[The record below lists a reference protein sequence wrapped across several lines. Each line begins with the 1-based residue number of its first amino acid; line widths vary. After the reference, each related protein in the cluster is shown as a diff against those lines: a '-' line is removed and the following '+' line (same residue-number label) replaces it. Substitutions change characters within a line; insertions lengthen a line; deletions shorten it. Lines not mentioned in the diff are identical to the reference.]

1 MAETQLL
8 EPRPAH
14 VPAELVFDFD
24 LWNIPGAQED
34 VQLATYDFAR
44 RCPDIFWSPRN
55 GGHWVA
61 SRAADIETMQR
72 DHSRFSH
79 HCFTIPK
86 KPEDM
91 PRELPSEL
99 DPPRH
104 TPLRRPL
111 TAALMPKIVY
121 GLDAQVRSLSAALID
136 GFRDR
141 GHCEFIAEFGE
152 ILPITVF
159 LEFVNLPASDR
170 HFLLP
175 KVARVVRGSTPE
187 IRHDALLEVIDYIGR
202 IVRERRA
209 DPGTDMLSAV
219 VNAIDLDGERINEP
233 DAIAYAGT
241 VLFGGLDTVTA
252 MLSFVARFLAR
263 NPEHRRQLTA
273 RIDGEG
279 FMRHAVEELLR
290 RHGIASTARLITHDM
305 DYNGAPFRAGEMVLV
320 LNMLHGLDERMFD
333 HPLTVDFA
341 RPAPIHHAIFGNG
354 PHTCPGA
361 VLARRELR
369 IFLQEWLRRIP
380 DFEVT
385 PGSTTVTTTGL
396 VSGIIKL
403 ELSWPV
409 GD

>member
-1 MAETQLL
+1 MSETQLI
-8 EPRPAH
+8 ETRPGQ
-14 VPAELVFDFD
+14 VPPELVVDFD
-24 LWNIPGAQED
+24 LWNIPGAQDD
-34 VQLATYDFAR
+34 VQLAAHAFQQ

-61 SRAADIETMQR
+61 TRAADIETMQR
-72 DHSRFSH
+72 DHGRFSH

-121 GLDAQVRSLSAALID
+121 GLDDQVRSLSAALVD

-159 LEFVNLPASDR
+159 LDFVNLPPGDR

-187 IRHDALLEVIDYIGR
+187 IRHDALLEVIDYITG

-209 DPGTDMLSAV
+209 RPGEDMLSAV
-219 VNAIDLDGERINEP
+219 VNAIELDGQRINEP
-233 DAIAYAGT
+233 DAVAYAGT

-263 NPEHRRQLTA
+263 SPAHRRQLVA
-273 RIDGEG
+273 RLDDEAY
-279 FMRHAVEELLR
+279 MRNAVEELLR

-305 DYNGAPFRAGEMVLV
+305 DYNSAPFRGGEMVLV
-320 LNMLHGLDERMFD
+320 LNMLHGLDERRFD
-333 HPLTVDFA
+333 RPLTVDFD
-341 RPAPIHHAIFGNG
+341 RPAPISHAIFGNG

-380 DFEVT
+380 EFEVT
-385 PGSTTVTTTGL
+385 PGTVPVTTTGL
-396 VSGIIKL
+396 VSGITRL
-403 ELSWPV
+403 ELSWPA
-409 GD
+409 

>member
-1 MAETQLL
+1 MSEVQLL
-8 EPRPAH
+8 EARPEH
-14 VPAELVFDFD
+14 VPAELVVDFD

-34 VQLATYDFAR
+34 VQLAAHEFQQ

-55 GGHWVA
+55 GGHWV
-61 SRAADIETMQR
+61 STRAADIEVMQR
-72 DHSRFSH
+72 DHTRFSH

-121 GLDAQVRSLSAALID
+121 GLDDQVRSLSADLVD
-136 GFRDR
+136 GLRDR
-141 GHCEFIAEFGE
+141 GRCEFIAEFGE

-159 LEFVNLPASDR
+159 LEFVDLPVTDR

-187 IRHDALLEVIDYIGR
+187 IRHDALLEVIDYITA
-202 IVRERRA
+202 IVRDRRA
-209 DPGTDMLSAV
+209 RPGEDMLSAV
-219 VNAIDLDGERINEP
+219 VNAIDLGGDRINEA
-233 DAIAYAGT
+233 DAVAYAGT

-263 NPEHRRQLTA
+263 SPEHRRQLIG
-273 RIDGEG
+273 RIDDEAY
-279 FMRHAVEELLR
+279 MRNATEELLR

-305 DYNGAPFRAGEMVLV
+305 DYNGAPFRGGEMVLV
-320 LNMLHGLDERMFD
+320 LNMLHGLDERRFER
-333 HPLTVDFA
+333 PLTVDFD
-341 RPAPIHHAIFGNG
+341 RPAPISHAIFGNG

-385 PGSTTVTTTGL
+385 PGTTPVTTTGL
-396 VSGIIKL
+396 VSGITRL
-403 ELSWPV
+403 ELSWPA
-409 GD
+409 